1 MAVLLGEIGKV
12 ELRRT
17 GDELVTGTVAQSDVN
32 PARDRFSFN
41 FPLGMLITGDQI
53 EIRTT
58 DDSLLSFV
66 AASGWTDNQQHRD
79 GIFYLFVDEIGSI
92 RLYRTFDEAIAGE
105 VTGRVDLVDP
115 GRDVP
120 IEIEVRN
127 NNERILGQ
135 VSSYELNTDRD
146 VIDVTALSD
155 EFKRNYSGLISGNGR
170 ITCFFDYE
178 RRFNDSMIKGES
190 AGVVEMPIY
199 LNQLILRTKIGSEF
213 FARLTLVGRGMKPG
227 GKREDFDDEVWYEF
241 DARISSVAM
250 SFVADEPIEA
260 TIDFVSTGE
269 INLRTRY
276 VSNYLLQEQAAD
288 RIRQE
293 ANQDGFLEVEQQD

>member
-12 ELRRT
+12 ELLRT
-17 GDELVTGTVAQSDVN
+17 GDELVTGTVKSSDVN
-32 PARDRFSFN
+32 PAKDRFSFN

-53 EIRTT
+53 EIKTT
-58 DDSLLSFV
+58 DESLLSFI

-92 RLYRTFDEAIAGE
+92 RLYRTFDEAISGE
-105 VTGRVDLVDP
+105 VTGRVDLIDP
-115 GRDVP
+115 NRDVP
-120 IEIEVRN
+120 IEIEIRN

-199 LNQLILRTKIGSEF
+199 LNQLILRTKVGSEF
-213 FARLTLVGRGMKPG
+213 FAKLTLVGRGMKPG
-227 GKREDFDDEVWYEF
+227 GRREDFDDEVWYEF
-241 DARISSVAM
+241 DARISNVAM

-260 TIDFVSTGE
+260 TIDFVTTGE

-293 ANQDGFLEVEQQD
+293 ANQSGFLEVEQQD